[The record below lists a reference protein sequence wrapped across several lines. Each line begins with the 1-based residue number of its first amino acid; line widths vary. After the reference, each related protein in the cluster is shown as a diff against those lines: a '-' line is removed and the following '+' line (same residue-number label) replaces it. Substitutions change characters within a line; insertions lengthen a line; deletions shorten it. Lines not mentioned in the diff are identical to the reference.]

1 MQTEIASVI
10 TISMH
15 VNSNEEDTT
24 FAFFVGIVIKDVDID
39 NMIEE
44 QERTILCL
52 LVMITMINVIHMNL
66 CD

>member
-1 MQTEIASVI
+1 
-10 TISMH
+10 MH

-24 FAFFVGIVIKDVDID
+24 FALFVGIVIKDVDID

-52 LVMITMINVIHMNL
+52 LVMITMINDRYSYESL
-66 CD
+66 

>member
-1 MQTEIASVI
+1 MP
-10 TISMH
+10 MH

-24 FAFFVGIVIKDVDID
+24 FAILVGIVIKDVDIN

-52 LVMITMINVIHMNL
+52 LVMITMITINV
-66 CD
+66 

>member
-1 MQTEIASVI
+1 MAIP
-10 TISMH
+10 MH

-24 FAFFVGIVIKDVDID
+24 FAFLVGTVIKDVDIN

-52 LVMITMINVIHMNL
+52 LVMITMITIRGGR
-66 CD
+66 

>member
-1 MQTEIASVI
+1 
-10 TISMH
+10 MH

-24 FAFFVGIVIKDVDID
+24 FALFGGIVIKDVDIN
-39 NMIEE
+39 NMIQE

-52 LVMITMINVIHMNL
+52 LVMITMINYMIDIHMNL

>member
-10 TISMH
+10 TMPMH

-24 FAFFVGIVIKDVDID
+24 FAILVGIVIKDVDIN

-52 LVMITMINVIHMNL
+52 LVMITINV
-66 CD
+66 

>member
-10 TISMH
+10 TMPMH
-15 VNSNEEDTT
+15 VSSNEEDTT
-24 FAFFVGIVIKDVDID
+24 FAILVGIVIKDVDIN

-52 LVMITMINVIHMNL
+52 LVMITINV
-66 CD
+66 

>member
-10 TISMH
+10 TMPMH
-15 VNSNEEDTT
+15 VISNKEDTT
-24 FAFFVGIVIKDVDID
+24 FAILVGIVIKDVDIN

-52 LVMITMINVIHMNL
+52 LVMITINV
-66 CD
+66 

>member
-10 TISMH
+10 TIPMH
-15 VNSNEEDTT
+15 VNSSEVDIT
-24 FAFFVGIVIKDVDID
+24 FAFFVGIVIKDVDIN

-52 LVMITMINVIHMNL
+52 LVMITMITINV
-66 CD
+66 